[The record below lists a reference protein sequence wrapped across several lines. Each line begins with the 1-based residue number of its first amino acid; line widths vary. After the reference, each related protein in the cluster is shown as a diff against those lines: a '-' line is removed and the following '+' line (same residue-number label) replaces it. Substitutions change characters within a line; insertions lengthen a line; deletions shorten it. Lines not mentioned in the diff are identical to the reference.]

1 MPIQSCRPKSDSAPL
16 EPFEHNLGP
25 KELNQK
31 AISARVGAYFSPWF
45 HISPN
50 IWTVFAVI

>member
-1 MPIQSCRPKSDSAPL
+1 MLIQSCRPKSDSAPL
-16 EPFEHNLGP
+16 EPFEPNLGP

-45 HISPN
+45 QISPN